1 MEVTGSPGDAAGS
14 GALLKTGLKSIV
26 SCVVVTVNLRYP
38 LDFVIVEFKDHIF
51 VLKPQRHTRDDHAV
65 HTHSLSAPDLPN
77 CAGNLRSARPESRS
91 GRCCGSYLV
100 IG

>member
-38 LDFVIVEFKDHIF
+38 LDFVIVEFKDHI
-51 VLKPQRHTRDDHAV
+51 LYSI
-65 HTHSLSAPDLPN
+65 HS
-77 CAGNLRSARPESRS
+77 GARATTVRPSL
-91 GRCCGSYLV
+91 GQT
-100 IG
+100 

>member
-51 VLKPQRHTRDDHAV
+51 VLNPQRRTRDDRA
-65 HTHSLSAPDLPN
+65 AFARPDLNPDQDV
-77 CAGNLRSARPESRS
+77 AAAATS
-91 GRCCGSYLV
+91 
-100 IG
+100 

>member
-38 LDFVIVEFKDHIF
+38 LDFVIVEFKDHIL
-51 VLKPQRHTRDDHAV
+51 VPIHSGTRSTTTRFTPV
-65 HTHSLSAPDLPN
+65 RCPRRIFPIVVGNPSL
-77 CAGNLRSARPESRS
+77 GQT
-91 GRCCGSYLV
+91 
-100 IG
+100 